1 MLVASTREI
10 IEKLEEYEKL
20 YGIGA
25 VTGIAFPF
33 AGSSSVK
40 YAIRI
45 ANDTHYN
52 RVVNKDSNYKE
63 TTIEISSIEDD
74 DLFKRR

>member
-1 MLVASTREI
+1 M
-10 IEKLEEYEKL
+10 
-20 YGIGA
+20 
-25 VTGIAFPF
+25 
-33 AGSSSVK
+33 K

-74 DLFKRR
+74 DLFKR